1 MLLFFLHFV
10 YLHYSRNQLF
20 QLTHL
25 PCCTEN
31 TGCLGDEM
39 IESILKQ
46 IIQGN
51 ANIFHVWFLIDLCPG
66 RRKCL
71 LYHLV
76 KQLV

>member
-1 MLLFFLHFV
+1 MCFLNKQHHVFFLHFV

-46 IIQGN
+46 IIITGQ
-51 ANIFHVWFLIDLCPG
+51 C
-66 RRKCL
+66 
-71 LYHLV
+71 
-76 KQLV
+76 